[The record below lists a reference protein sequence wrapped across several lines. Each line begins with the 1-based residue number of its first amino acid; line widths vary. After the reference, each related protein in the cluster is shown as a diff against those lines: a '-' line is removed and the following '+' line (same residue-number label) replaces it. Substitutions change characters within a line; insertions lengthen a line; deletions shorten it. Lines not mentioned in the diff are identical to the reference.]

1 MESRSRASTTVF
13 EAATAPPPLSRTLRP
28 PSASDSNMNSS
39 SSVKAVNETLAS
51 SEPPLDPADPSAN
64 KTIYDF
70 QVLNCFHELYDLAQ
84 HKGSVVLICNVASK
98 DKEYTE
104 AGYTMLTKLY
114 HKHRMEGFVVLAFPC
129 NEFGNGEPGNEDE
142 IAENISCVY
151 PRLGEVDFPVMAKVE
166 VNGDHAS
173 PLFTYL
179 KSRIRGTL
187 GQTSVK
193 WNFTFFLCDQA
204 GVPYAR
210 FAPGSTLAEIETRID
225 ELLHPRPPPA
235 PPVAAE
241 PPTPSPAV
249 MEDAMPAAP
258 ATTAATTTTT
268 TDTTAA
274 AENVATVIVEDTPT
288 PDDFSGCATP
298 PPSEVAQLKADEAA
312 AAAAVA
318 ADEALASPPPP
329 PAFVSTMRVTD
340 VTSRGSPT
348 MDEETGEEANLAAA
362 NGSSSTLFDKT
373 TNTLEGADC

>member
-1 MESRSRASTTVF
+1 MESRSRASTAVF
-13 EAATAPPPLSRTLRP
+13 EAAAAPPPLSRTLRP
-28 PSASDSNMNSS
+28 PSASDSGMNSS
-39 SSVKAVNETLAS
+39 TSGKATNETLAS
-51 SEPPLDPADPSAN
+51 NEPPCDATDPSAN

-84 HKGSVVLICNVASK
+84 HKGSVVLISNVASK

-114 HKHRMEGFVVLAFPC
+114 HKHRSEGFVVLGFPC

-151 PRLGEVDFPVMAKVE
+151 PRLGEVDFPIMAKVE

-173 PLFTYL
+173 PLFNYL

-187 GQTSVK
+187 GQNSVK

-210 FAPGSTLAEIETRID
+210 FAPGSTLAEIDARVD

-249 MEDAMPAAP
+249 EAGAVEAA
-258 ATTAATTTTT
+258 
-268 TDTTAA
+268 TAA
-274 AENVATVIVEDTPT
+274 AEDTPT

-312 AAAAVA
+312 AAAAA
-318 ADEALASPPPP
+318 AAATGDEALSSSPPPQ
-329 PAFVSTMRVTD
+329 AFVSTMTVTD
-340 VTSRGSPT
+340 VTSRGSPP
-348 MDEETGEEANLAAA
+348 MDEDAGMAAA

-373 TNTLEGADC
+373 TRTLEGEDI